1 MAMCWLGKL
10 NASLRKRNYIWMH
23 ISGKKV
29 FVPIFDLFVAIRGS
43 VFDYFKQ
50 YIRVLR
56 FC

>member
-1 MAMCWLGKL
+1 MCWLGKL

-43 VFDYFKQ
+43 VFDYL